1 MVFQFHFCFKK
12 RKDLKTMAKE
22 NEKSYFYE
30 GLVLKYCIPLI
41 NELSKGSMFLIK
53 FTFSII
59 LEVFLVVISKYRE
72 Y

>member
-1 MVFQFHFCFKK
+1 M
-12 RKDLKTMAKE
+12 TKE

-41 NELSKGSMFLIK
+41 NKLSNGSMFLIK